1 MTQLHSIASL
11 DYGDGRT
18 CVCRICECGKH
29 KCTEVKLPFFGETTY
44 RDEYV
49 PKSTERNGIRRARGT
64 VFPTKA
70 EPGHFKTTKQE
81 AWEPLEG
88 RVVRPA
94 ESFKPRTSLGDP
106 LPFTGTTTHRNDFPG
121 HMPDHERV
129 RYKQEPLPKMR
140 GLYETTNGA
149 MQEPIKKCLDSGSMP
164 KPPKSFRGDES
175 LGQSLPFDAVATYTA
190 DFPPKQAFFAPK
202 DRQAVERAA
211 LPDNRDFK
219 TTHSSSYQLPPHR
232 LRHLCPAAFVTPRP
246 PSVDGHF
253 KLSVYAIPSGD
264 VME

>member
-29 KCTEVKLPFFGETTY
+29 KCKEVKLPFFGETTY

-49 PKSTERNGIRRARGT
+49 PKSTERDALRKKRAS

-70 EPGHFKTTKQE
+70 DPGHFKTTKQE
-81 AWEPLEG
+81 AWEVLEG
-88 RVVRPA
+88 KAVCPA
-94 ESFKPRTSLGDP
+94 ESFKPRTALGDP

-121 HMPDHERV
+121 HMPDHERA
-129 RYKQEPLPKMR
+129 RHKQEPLPKLK

-149 MQEPIKKCLDSGSMP
+149 MQEPINKCLDTGALP

-175 LGQSLPFDAVATYTA
+175 LGRSVPFDGIASYTA
-190 DFPPKQAFFAPK
+190 DYPPKQPLFAP
-202 DRQAVERAA
+202 QARKAQERAG
-211 LPDNRDFK
+211 LPDTRDFE
-219 TTHSSSYQLPPHR
+219 TTHSDSYKVPPHR
-232 LRHLCPAAFVTPRP
+232 LRHICPSAMVTERA
-246 PSVDGHF
+246 PSVDGHI
-253 KLSVYAIPSGD
+253 KLSVYNIPSGD
-264 VME
+264 ILD